1 MAPNSTIL
9 SSLKLAM
16 ILVLAAWICMWIL
29 RPTQL
34 WKKSWHVAEDRA
46 NATILGDYGLNVVV
60 FCFPVLAV
68 ATLGYTYLHLCVSKG
83 RLRQRISLMTNFS
96 SPLIISRPVGIL
108 SGLELLFAAVFVLF
122 LVWTYYSNV
131 SGDFKKMPPYK
142 PLQLNRWQLKM
153 MRMGVRIGSLSEA
166 CLALLLLPILRGMA
180 VFRIVGIQFE
190 ASVRYHM
197 WIGNA
202 MILLSVLHGI
212 TIMSV
217 WAVKRSFLEE
227 ITKWQRTGRVY
238 IAGAIAL
245 VTGVIIWLT
254 SLPPV
259 RRKQFKLF
267 YLAHHL
273 YMVFILFFLLHAGAG
288 HFYLVIAGVLL
299 FALDKILRVMQ
310 SRRETCLISACVLPC
325 KAVELTLPKHP
336 SMKYTPTS
344 SIFIKIPAISKFQWH
359 PFSII
364 SSSNMDDDRFSVLVK
379 CQGQWTNAL
388 FDMVNSMAD
397 AGSGNMNSLCVA
409 VEGPYGPATFPHQR
423 YDSLVLVAGGSGIT
437 PFLSIL
443 QDAASRN
450 GNISKYPTK
459 IQLIY
464 VVKRLQDLSMLTPIS
479 PLLINQSGELGH
491 LKLKIFVTQEEGT
504 TTIVREMF
512 NDLPQVKTIVMDRN
526 SSVNIMARPEG
537 LLWKA
542 TITMLS
548 FLTFLASLVC
558 LSHIFIHQGKKSSE
572 SKYPSWVN
580 DLLVLCSFVIATSSC
595 SVATVLLR
603 WRKSANNV
611 QLLSRKYTESAEM
624 HYSRQLKGAL
634 EEHEI
639 NFGRRPNLIDI
650 LSELSAEIEE
660 SKVGVFVCG
669 PYSMRE
675 SVATFCR
682 AYLQKS
688 NGGDSK
694 QKCHFNYHSV
704 NFSL

>member
-16 ILVLAAWICMWIL
+16 ILVLSAWICIWIL

-34 WKKSWHVAEDRA
+34 WKKSWHVAEDLA

-68 ATLGYTYLHLCVSKG
+68 ATLGYIYLHLCVNKG
-83 RLRQRISLMTNFS
+83 RLRQRISWMTHFS
-96 SPLIISRPVGIL
+96 SPLIISSPVGIL
-108 SGLELLFAAVFVLF
+108 SGGELLFIALFVLF

-142 PLQLNRWQLKM
+142 PLQLNRWQQKM
-153 MRMGVRIGSLSEA
+153 MRMGIRIGSLSEA

-180 VFRIVGIQFE
+180 VFRIPGIQFE
-190 ASVRYHM
+190 ASVRYHV

-202 MILLSVLHGI
+202 MILLSVLHGV

-217 WAVKRSFLEE
+217 WAVKRSLLEE

-238 IAGAIAL
+238 IAGAVAL

-254 SLPPV
+254 SLPPI
-259 RRKQFKLF
+259 RRKQFKFF

-273 YMVFILFFLLHAGAG
+273 YIVFILFFLLHAGAG

-299 FALDKILRVMQ
+299 FALDKILRVIQ
-310 SRRETCLISACVLPC
+310 STRETCLISARILPC

-344 SIFIKIPAISKFQWH
+344 MIFVKIAAISKFQWH

-388 FDMVNSMAD
+388 YDMVNSMTD
-397 AGSGNMNSLCVA
+397 SESGNMKNLSVA

-443 QDAASRN
+443 QDVASRC

-491 LKLKIFVTQEEGT
+491 LKLKVFVTQEQGT
-504 TTIVREMF
+504 VREMF
-512 NDLPQVKTIVMDRN
+512 NDSSQVKTAVMDRN
-526 SSVNIMARPEG
+526 SSADTVARPEG

-548 FLTFLASLVC
+548 FITFLASLVC

-572 SKYPSWVN
+572 NKYPSWVN
-580 DLLVLCSFVIATSSC
+580 DLLVFCSFVIATSCC
-595 SVATVLLR
+595 SVATVFLR
-603 WRKSANNV
+603 WRKSVNNI
-611 QLLSRKYTESAEM
+611 QLLSQKYTESAEM
-624 HYSRQLKGAL
+624 HSMQLKGAL

-650 LSELSAEIEE
+650 LSEWSAEIEE
-660 SKVGVFVCG
+660 SKVGIFVCG
-669 PYSMRE
+669 PDSMQE

-682 AYLQKS
+682 ARLQKS
-688 NGGDSK
+688 NGGDRK

>member
-9 SSLKLAM
+9 SSLKLAI
-16 ILVLAAWICMWIL
+16 ILVLSAWICIWIL

-34 WKKSWHVAEDRA
+34 WKKSWHVAEDLA
-46 NATILGDYGLNVVV
+46 NATSLGDYGLNVVV

-68 ATLGYTYLHLCVSKG
+68 ATLGYIYLHLCVNKG
-83 RLRQRISLMTNFS
+83 RLRQRISWMTNFS
-96 SPLIISRPVGIL
+96 CPLIISSPVGIL
-108 SGLELLFAAVFVLF
+108 SGGELLLAALFILF

-131 SGDFKKMPPYK
+131 SGDFKKTPPYK

-153 MRMGVRIGSLSEA
+153 MRLGIRIGSLSEA

-180 VFRIVGIQFE
+180 VFRISGIQFE
-190 ASVRYHM
+190 ASV
-197 WIGNA
+197 
-202 MILLSVLHGI
+202 
-212 TIMSV
+212 
-217 WAVKRSFLEE
+217 
-227 ITKWQRTGRVY
+227 
-238 IAGAIAL
+238 
-245 VTGVIIWLT
+245 
-254 SLPPV
+254 
-259 RRKQFKLF
+259 
-267 YLAHHL
+267 
-273 YMVFILFFLLHAGAG
+273 
-288 HFYLVIAGVLL
+288 
-299 FALDKILRVMQ
+299 
-310 SRRETCLISACVLPC
+310 
-325 KAVELTLPKHP
+325 
-336 SMKYTPTS
+336 
-344 SIFIKIPAISKFQWH
+344 
-359 PFSII
+359 SII

-388 FDMVNSMAD
+388 YDMVNLMAD
-397 AGSGNMNSLCVA
+397 GGSGNMKNLSAA
-409 VEGPYGPATFPHQR
+409 VEGPYGPAAFPHQR

-443 QDAASRN
+443 QDAASRS

-464 VVKRLQDLSMLTPIS
+464 VVKRLKDLSMLTPIS

-491 LKLKIFVTQEEGT
+491 LKLKVFVTQEEGT

-512 NDLPQVKTIVMDRN
+512 NDLSQVKTVIMDRN
-526 SSVNIMARPEG
+526 SSEDIVARPEG

-548 FLTFLASLVC
+548 FLTFLASLVF

-572 SKYPSWVN
+572 NKYPSWVS
-580 DLLVLCSFVIATSSC
+580 DLLVFCSFAIATSCC
-595 SVATVLLR
+595 SLATVLLR
-603 WRKSANNV
+603 WRKSVNNI
-611 QLLSRKYTESAEM
+611 QLLSQKYTESAEM
-624 HYSRQLKGAL
+624 QSLQLKGAL

-639 NFGRRPNLIDI
+639 TFGRRPKLIDI
-650 LSELSAEIEE
+650 LSELSAKMEE

-669 PYSMRE
+669 PDSMQK

-688 NGGDSK
+688 N
-694 QKCHFNYHSV
+694 FNYHSV